1 VQKLNLAH
9 STSSLLAALLS
20 DLVRLPQDAIR
31 RDALEQ
37 PWIFTLNLGD
47 DLRGTIKV
55 FSAISS
61 RCLGATRPAKA
72 QIRRIRLTTINPPL
86 RFAP

>member
-47 DLRGTIKV
+47 DLRGTVKV
-55 FSAISS
+55 CVF
-61 RCLGATRPAKA
+61 GHFEQVPGG
-72 QIRRIRLTTINPPL
+72 N
-86 RFAP
+86 